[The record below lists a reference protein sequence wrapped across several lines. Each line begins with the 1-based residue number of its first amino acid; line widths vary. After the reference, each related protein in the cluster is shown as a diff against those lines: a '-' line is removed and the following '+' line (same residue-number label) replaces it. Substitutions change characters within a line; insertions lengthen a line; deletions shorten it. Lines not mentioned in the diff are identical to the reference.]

1 MNYLRMNADE
11 SGGIYNMQI
20 DILKP
25 IVEAVPLFRNIED
38 KEKFLIVVSGLKLRL
53 ISLAKASE
61 IMNMTKTGFLELLEA
76 LDVDYS
82 YLSDNDIEKEKIW
95 PDDSRF

>member
-1 MNYLRMNADE
+1 
-11 SGGIYNMQI
+11 MQI

-25 IVEAVPLFRNIED
+25 IVELVPLFRNIED
-38 KEKFLIVVSGLKLRL
+38 KEKYLIVVSALKLRL
-53 ISLAKASE
+53 LSLARASE

-76 LDVDYS
+76 LDIDYS
-82 YLSDNDIEKEKIW
+82 YLSENDIEVEKSW

>member
-1 MNYLRMNADE
+1 
-11 SGGIYNMQI
+11 MQI
-20 DILKP
+20 DVLKP

-38 KEKFLIVVSGLKLRL
+38 KEKFLVVVSALKLRL

-61 IMNMTKTGFLELLEA
+61 IMNMTATGFLELLET

-82 YLSDNDIEKEKIW
+82 YLSENDIEMEKTWI
-95 PDDSRF
+95 